1 LLCWKITN
9 GFFGCYNPWP
19 RSSYGG
25 RLNRWALAIGYSC
38 GWCSDWANTGSNIG
52 ARNDSKLHTEI
63 DYSRL
68 ASFSDRELADK
79 CFSRTFSKSTN
90 EYSNLFAM
98 INILASEIANYF
110 YAFLLPFVR
119 ISAFTLAAPIF
130 SLNAFNVRFRII
142 IATALT
148 VLAVDLIEFNAE
160 LLSIDRLIALVLVQL
175 FLGLISGFILQV
187 INGAIT
193 VAGQAISNAMGLG
206 MANLIDPTLGN
217 VPVISQFL
225 VILSTLIFIMAD
237 GHLVLIQILMQSF
250 SIFPVDETFSLN
262 IIYELF
268 IEWTPL
274 LFTGGLLL
282 ALPIIISVLL
292 VNAGLGMITRSAPAL
307 NIISVGFPAIMMA
320 GIIILILVL
329 PGIVL
334 RIDSFWRD
342 GFSMLVNL
350 FERL

>member
-1 LLCWKITN
+1 
-9 GFFGCYNPWP
+9 
-19 RSSYGG
+19 
-25 RLNRWALAIGYSC
+25 
-38 GWCSDWANTGSNIG
+38 
-52 ARNDSKLHTEI
+52 
-63 DYSRL
+63 
-68 ASFSDRELADK
+68 
-79 CFSRTFSKSTN
+79 
-90 EYSNLFAM
+90 
-98 INILASEIANYF
+98 
-110 YAFLLPFVR
+110 
-119 ISAFTLAAPIF
+119 
-130 SLNAFNVRFRII
+130 
-142 IATALT
+142 LT

-160 LLSIDRLIALVLVQL
+160 IVSIDRLIALVLVQL
-175 FLGLISGFILQV
+175 FLGLISGFILQI

-225 VILSTLIFIMAD
+225 VILSTLIFIIAD

-292 VNAGLGMITRSAPAL
+292 VNAGLGVITRSAPAL
-307 NIISVGFPAIMMA
+307 NIISVGFPAIMIA

-329 PGIVL
+329 PGMVL

>member
-1 LLCWKITN
+1 
-9 GFFGCYNPWP
+9 
-19 RSSYGG
+19 
-25 RLNRWALAIGYSC
+25 
-38 GWCSDWANTGSNIG
+38 
-52 ARNDSKLHTEI
+52 
-63 DYSRL
+63 
-68 ASFSDRELADK
+68 
-79 CFSRTFSKSTN
+79 
-90 EYSNLFAM
+90 M

-119 ISAFTLAAPIF
+119 ISAFTLTAPIF
-130 SLNAFNVRFRII
+130 SLNAFNLRFRII
-142 IATALT
+142 IATVLT

-160 LLSIDRLIALVLVQL
+160 SLSIDRLIELVLVQI

-187 INGAIT
+187 ISGAVT

-217 VPVISQFL
+217 VPVVSQFL
-225 VILSTLIFIMAD
+225 VILSTLIFILAD

-250 SIFPVDETFSLN
+250 SIFPVDQTFSLN
-262 IIYELF
+262 IIYEIF

-307 NIISVGFPAIMMA
+307 NIISVGFPAILMA

-329 PGIVL
+329 PGMVL

>member
-1 LLCWKITN
+1 
-9 GFFGCYNPWP
+9 
-19 RSSYGG
+19 
-25 RLNRWALAIGYSC
+25 
-38 GWCSDWANTGSNIG
+38 
-52 ARNDSKLHTEI
+52 
-63 DYSRL
+63 
-68 ASFSDRELADK
+68 
-79 CFSRTFSKSTN
+79 
-90 EYSNLFAM
+90 M

-119 ISAFTLAAPIF
+119 ISAFTLTAPIF
-130 SLNAFNVRFRII
+130 SLNAFNLRFRII
-142 IATALT
+142 IATVLT

-160 LLSIDRLIALVLVQL
+160 SLSIDRLIELVLVQI

-187 INGAIT
+187 ISGAVT

-217 VPVISQFL
+217 VPVVSQFL
-225 VILSTLIFIMAD
+225 VILSTLIFILAD

-250 SIFPVDETFSLN
+250 SIFPVDQTFSLN
-262 IIYELF
+262 IIYEIF

-292 VNAGLGMITRSAPAL
+292 VNAGLGMITISAPAL
-307 NIISVGFPAIMMA
+307 NIISVGFPAIMIA

-329 PGIVL
+329 PGMVV

>member
-1 LLCWKITN
+1 
-9 GFFGCYNPWP
+9 
-19 RSSYGG
+19 
-25 RLNRWALAIGYSC
+25 
-38 GWCSDWANTGSNIG
+38 
-52 ARNDSKLHTEI
+52 
-63 DYSRL
+63 
-68 ASFSDRELADK
+68 
-79 CFSRTFSKSTN
+79 
-90 EYSNLFAM
+90 M
-98 INILASEIANYF
+98 INILASEIVNYF

-142 IATALT
+142 IATVLT
-148 VLAVDLIEFNAE
+148 VLAVDLVEFNAE
-160 LLSIDRLIALVLVQL
+160 LVSIDRLIALVLVQL

-329 PGIVL
+329 PGMVL

>member
-1 LLCWKITN
+1 
-9 GFFGCYNPWP
+9 
-19 RSSYGG
+19 
-25 RLNRWALAIGYSC
+25 
-38 GWCSDWANTGSNIG
+38 
-52 ARNDSKLHTEI
+52 
-63 DYSRL
+63 
-68 ASFSDRELADK
+68 
-79 CFSRTFSKSTN
+79 
-90 EYSNLFAM
+90 M

-119 ISAFTLAAPIF
+119 ISAFTLTAPIF
-130 SLNAFNVRFRII
+130 SLNAFNLRFRII
-142 IATALT
+142 IATVLT
-148 VLAVDLIEFNAE
+148 VLAVDLIEFNSE
-160 LLSIDRLIALVLVQL
+160 SLSIDRLIELVLVQI

-187 INGAIT
+187 ISGAVT

-217 VPVISQFL
+217 VPVVSQFL
-225 VILSTLIFIMAD
+225 VILSTLIFILAD

-250 SIFPVDETFSLN
+250 SIFPVDQTFSLN
-262 IIYELF
+262 IIYEIF

-307 NIISVGFPAIMMA
+307 NIISVGFPAILMA

-329 PGIVL
+329 PGMVL

>member
-1 LLCWKITN
+1 
-9 GFFGCYNPWP
+9 
-19 RSSYGG
+19 
-25 RLNRWALAIGYSC
+25 
-38 GWCSDWANTGSNIG
+38 
-52 ARNDSKLHTEI
+52 
-63 DYSRL
+63 
-68 ASFSDRELADK
+68 
-79 CFSRTFSKSTN
+79 
-90 EYSNLFAM
+90 M

-142 IATALT
+142 IATVLT

-160 LLSIDRLIALVLVQL
+160 LVSIDRLITLVLVQI

-225 VILSTLIFIMAD
+225 VILSTLIFIIAD

-250 SIFPVDETFSLN
+250 SIFPVDGTFSLN

-329 PGIVL
+329 PGMVL